1 MGKKSEKYSISK
13 IDIFLGDLKGFKYP
27 QYTIQ
32 INDISLNDYLNLHTK
47 SSDFDLLLPPIAMF
61 NNEDQQKAIHLIDFR
76 NVTMPLL
83 ICSDDMDFFCTIV
96 SAYVVEHDDI
106 VLWKYFGYGLEIST
120 SIHVPALAFDKIGYA
135 AFINKFKT
143 FALEN
148 YGASSIGRPS

>member
-83 ICSDDMDFFCTIV
+83 ICSDDMDFF
-96 SAYVVEHDDI
+96 AQ
-106 VLWKYFGYGLEIST
+106 
-120 SIHVPALAFDKIGYA
+120 
-135 AFINKFKT
+135 
-143 FALEN
+143 
-148 YGASSIGRPS
+148 